1 MTPDHRS
8 LDRYRPLLLLHV
20 RQLRL
25 GRLHRAKFDSSDVV
39 HETFVKALRG
49 LDGFRGQTEAELV
62 AWLRAIL
69 RNVLVDCVRGAAV
82 GGVELSI
89 DDADGAGTPIGAYLT
104 AATPGPSTLASR
116 KEDILRVAAAVGRL
130 PDDEQDAVAA
140 RHILGFPLAEVAA
153 RLGRTEKGVSMLLYR
168 AKLRLKELLGDAEGE
183 A

>member
-1 MTPDHRS
+1 MPPDDWS

-25 GRLHRAKFDSSDVV
+25 GRLHRARFDSSDVV

-49 LDGFRGQTEAELV
+49 LDGFRGRTEAELV

-69 RNVLVDCVRGAAV
+69 RNVLVDCVRGAV

-89 DDADGAGTPIGAYLT
+89 DDADEAGTPLGAYLT
-104 AATPGPSTLASR
+104 ASAPGPSTLASR
-116 KEDILRVAAAVGRL
+116 KEDISRVADAVGRL

-140 RHILGFPLAEVAA
+140 RYILGLPLAEVAA